1 MVQIRYWIE
10 ENRKKIFIVL
20 GFFLGICLG
29 TLFYLYFEYS
39 SLKDDKKKVE
49 EFSLELKESKPEN
62 DVKKEEEKTEEEE
75 KKEVL
80 KMVTVDIK
88 GAITSPGVYEVE
100 EGKRVQDV
108 INLANGLKENADV
121 SLINLSKKVEDEMV
135 IVIYTKE
142 EVLALQEEKNPSSSI
157 PVTQCPEEPITN
169 DACINQEKEESKE
182 GVEISKVSINQSD
195 LATLMTLPGIGESKA
210 QAIISY
216 REQNG
221 GFQSLEQLKNV
232 SGIGEAVYAK
242 LEPFIIL

>member
-1 MVQIRYWIE
+1 MIQIRYWIE
-10 ENRKKIFIVL
+10 EYRKKIFIVL
-20 GFFLGICLG
+20 GFFFILCLIG
-29 TLFYLYFEYS
+29 FGYFYFDS
-39 SLKDDKKKVE
+39 FSLKKEKKKVE
-49 EFSLELKESKPEN
+49 EFPIEIKEAKEEKEP
-62 DVKKEEEKTEEEE
+62 KKEEEKEE
-75 KKEVL
+75 KAIPKL
-80 KMVTVDIK
+80 VTVDIK

-100 EGKRVQDV
+100 EGSRVQDV
-108 INLANGLKENADV
+108 IRLANGLVENADV

-142 EVLALQEEKNPSSSI
+142 EILAFKEKNNASSSTTPI
-157 PVTQCPEEPITN
+157 IECPEEPIIN
-169 DACINQEKEESKE
+169 DACITNEKSENQESVE
-182 GVEISKVSINQSD
+182 GTKVSINQSD
-195 LATLMTLPGIGESKA
+195 LKTLMTLPGIGESKA

>member
-1 MVQIRYWIE
+1 MIQIRYWIE
-10 ENRKKIFIVL
+10 EHRKKIFIVL
-20 GFFLGICLG
+20 GFFFILCLIG
-29 TLFYLYFEYS
+29 FGYFYFES
-39 SLKDDKKKVE
+39 FSLKKEKKKVE
-49 EFSLELKESKPEN
+49 EFPIEIKE
-62 DVKKEEEKTEEEE
+62 KKEEEPKKEE
-75 KKEVL
+75 KKEEVEEKTSKL
-80 KMVTVDIK
+80 VTVDIK

-100 EGKRVQDV
+100 EGSRVQDV
-108 INLANGLKENADV
+108 IRLANGLVENADV

-142 EVLALQEEKNPSSSI
+142 EILAFKEKNNASSSTI
-157 PVTQCPEEPITN
+157 PIIECPEEPIMN
-169 DACINQEKEESKE
+169 DACISNEKSENQEPAE
-182 GVEISKVSINQSD
+182 VTKVSINQSD
-195 LATLMTLPGIGESKA
+195 LKTLMTLPGIGESKA

>member
-1 MVQIRYWIE
+1 MIQIRYWIE
-10 ENRKKIFIVL
+10 EHRKKIFIVL
-20 GFFLGICLG
+20 GFFFILCLIG
-29 TLFYLYFEYS
+29 FGYFYFES
-39 SLKDDKKKVE
+39 FSLKKEKKKVE
-49 EFSLELKESKPEN
+49 EFPIEIKEVKEEKEP
-62 DVKKEEEKTEEEE
+62 KKEEEQE
-75 KKEVL
+75 KKVIPKL
-80 KMVTVDIK
+80 VTVDIK

-100 EGKRVQDV
+100 EGSRVQDV
-108 INLANGLKENADV
+108 IRLANGLVENADV

-142 EVLALQEEKNPSSSI
+142 EILAFKEKNNASSSTTPI
-157 PVTQCPEEPITN
+157 IECPEEPIVN
-169 DACINQEKEESKE
+169 DACISNEKSENQES
-182 GVEISKVSINQSD
+182 VEATKVSINQSD
-195 LATLMTLPGIGESKA
+195 LKTLMTLPGIGESKA

>member
-1 MVQIRYWIE
+1 MIQIRYWIE
-10 ENRKKIFIVL
+10 EHRKKIFIVL
-20 GFFLGICLG
+20 GFFFILCLIG
-29 TLFYLYFEYS
+29 FGYFYFES
-39 SLKDDKKKVE
+39 FSLKKEKKKVE
-49 EFSLELKESKPEN
+49 EFPIEIKEVKEEKEP
-62 DVKKEEEKTEEEE
+62 KKEEEQEE
-75 KKEVL
+75 KAIPKL
-80 KMVTVDIK
+80 VTVDIK

-100 EGKRVQDV
+100 EGSRVQDV
-108 INLANGLKENADV
+108 IRLANGLVENADV

-142 EVLALQEEKNPSSSI
+142 EILAFKEKNNASSSTTPI
-157 PVTQCPEEPITN
+157 IECPEEPIIN
-169 DACINQEKEESKE
+169 DACISNEKSENQES
-182 GVEISKVSINQSD
+182 VEATKVSINQSD
-195 LATLMTLPGIGESKA
+195 LKTLMTLPGIGESKA

>member
-1 MVQIRYWIE
+1 MIQIRYWIE
-10 ENRKKIFIVL
+10 EHRKKIFIVL
-20 GFFLGICLG
+20 GFFFILCLIG
-29 TLFYLYFEYS
+29 FGYFYFES
-39 SLKDDKKKVE
+39 FSLKKEKKKVE
-49 EFSLELKESKPEN
+49 EFPIEIKEVKEEKEP
-62 DVKKEEEKTEEEE
+62 KKEEEQE
-75 KKEVL
+75 KKVIPKL
-80 KMVTVDIK
+80 VTVDIK

-100 EGKRVQDV
+100 EGSRVQDV
-108 INLANGLKENADV
+108 IRLANGLVENADV

-142 EVLALQEEKNPSSSI
+142 EILAFKEKNNASSSTTPI
-157 PVTQCPEEPITN
+157 IECPEEPIIN
-169 DACINQEKEESKE
+169 DACISNEKSENQES
-182 GVEISKVSINQSD
+182 VEATKVSINQSD
-195 LATLMTLPGIGESKA
+195 LKTLMTLPGIGESKA

>member
-1 MVQIRYWIE
+1 MIQIRYWIE
-10 ENRKKIFIVL
+10 EHRKKIFIVL
-20 GFFLGICLG
+20 GFFFILCLIG
-29 TLFYLYFEYS
+29 FGYFYFES
-39 SLKDDKKKVE
+39 FSLKKEKKKVE
-49 EFSLELKESKPEN
+49 EFPIEIKE
-62 DVKKEEEKTEEEE
+62 VKEEKEPKKGEEQE
-75 KKEVL
+75 KKVIPKL
-80 KMVTVDIK
+80 VTVDIK

-100 EGKRVQDV
+100 EGSRVQDV
-108 INLANGLKENADV
+108 IRLANGLVENADV

-142 EVLALQEEKNPSSSI
+142 EILAFKEKNNASSSTTPI
-157 PVTQCPEEPITN
+157 IECPEEPIIN
-169 DACINQEKEESKE
+169 DACISNEKSENQES
-182 GVEISKVSINQSD
+182 VEATKVSINQSD
-195 LATLMTLPGIGESKA
+195 LKTLMTLPGIGESKA

>member
-1 MVQIRYWIE
+1 MIQIRYWIE
-10 ENRKKIFIVL
+10 EHRKKIFIVL
-20 GFFLGICLG
+20 GFFFILCLIG
-29 TLFYLYFEYS
+29 FGYFYFES
-39 SLKDDKKKVE
+39 FSLKKEKKKVE
-49 EFSLELKESKPEN
+49 EFPIEIKEAKEEKEP
-62 DVKKEEEKTEEEE
+62 KKEEEQE
-75 KKEVL
+75 KKVIPKL
-80 KMVTVDIK
+80 VTVDIK

-100 EGKRVQDV
+100 EGSRVQDV
-108 INLANGLKENADV
+108 IRLANGLVENADV

-142 EVLALQEEKNPSSSI
+142 EILAFKEKNNASSSTTPI
-157 PVTQCPEEPITN
+157 IECPEEPIIN
-169 DACINQEKEESKE
+169 DACISNEKSENQES
-182 GVEISKVSINQSD
+182 VEATKVSINQSD
-195 LATLMTLPGIGESKA
+195 LKTLMTLPGIGESKA

>member
-1 MVQIRYWIE
+1 MIQIRYWIE
-10 ENRKKIFIVL
+10 ENRKKIFIIL
-20 GFFLGICLG
+20 GMLFIFCIGFLCY
-29 TLFYLYFEYS
+29 FYFEYF
-39 SLKDDKKKVE
+39 SLKEDKKKAE
-49 EFSLELKESKPEN
+49 EFPIEVK
-62 DVKKEEEKTEEEE
+62 DVKEEDKKEQNQEKETKEE
-75 KKEVL
+75 KKTKV
-80 KMVTVDIK
+80 VTVDIK

-108 INLANGLKENADV
+108 IHLANGLKENADV

-135 IVIYTKE
+135 IIIYTKE
-142 EVLALQEEKNPSSSI
+142 EVQAFQENKNASLKE
-157 PVTQCPEEPITN
+157 PVVECPEEPMIN
-169 DACINQEKEESKE
+169 DACVNGGVGESQEPKD
-182 GVEISKVSINQSD
+182 VVKVSINQSD

-232 SGIGEAVYAK
+232 SGIGETVYAK

>member
-1 MVQIRYWIE
+1 MIQIRYWIE
-10 ENRKKIFIVL
+10 ENRKKIFITLGVL
-20 GFFLGICLG
+20 FISCVGFLCYF
-29 TLFYLYFEYS
+29 YFEYV
-39 SLKDDKKKVE
+39 SLKEDKKKVE
-49 EFSLELKESKPEN
+49 KFPIEVKDSKEETKEKMQEQEN
-62 DVKKEEEKTEEEE
+62 EKEEKTTT
-75 KKEVL
+75 KA
-80 KMVTVDIK
+80 VTVDIK
-88 GAITSPGVYEVE
+88 GAIVSPGVYEVE

-135 IVIYTKE
+135 IVIYTTEEIETLKE
-142 EVLALQEEKNPSSSI
+142 SKNTSSKV
-157 PVTQCPEEPITN
+157 PVVECPEEPIQN
-169 DACINQEKEESKE
+169 DVCISKE
-182 GVEISKVSINQSD
+182 IGESEAPKDTTKISINQSD
-195 LATLMTLPGIGESKA
+195 LATLMMLPGIGESKA

>member
-1 MVQIRYWIE
+1 MIQIRYWIE
-10 ENRKKIFIVL
+10 ENRKKIFITL
-20 GFFLGICLG
+20 GFFFIICVIGLSY
-29 TLFYLYFEYS
+29 FYFEYS
-39 SLKDDKKKVE
+39 SLKKDKEKVE
-49 EFSLELKESKPEN
+49 EFPIEIKET
-62 DVKKEEEKTEEEE
+62 KEEEKELKKEETE
-75 KKEVL
+75 KKEEIP
-80 KMVTVDIK
+80 KVTVDIK

-100 EGKRVQDV
+100 EGKRIQDV
-108 INLANGLKENADV
+108 IQLANGLKDNADV

-142 EVLALQEEKNPSSSI
+142 EILAFQEKKNSSSSSTPI
-157 PVTQCPEEPITN
+157 TECPEEPIIN
-169 DACINQEKEESKE
+169 DACISEGLSENQES
-182 GVEISKVSINQSD
+182 VETKKVSINQSD

-242 LEPFIIL
+242 LEAFIIL